1 MSNNLVVLTGRLGQ
15 DVQLRYTGS
24 GKAVTDIS
32 LAVSSG
38 FGDTKKTEWFICTL
52 WGGLAE
58 RAQKTLAK
66 GSQVTIT
73 GRLAVEEY
81 VNKDQVKVTK
91 YKVVANSLGY
101 GEDKTPA
108 APKEPVDDTDI
119 PF

>member
-15 DVQLRYTGS
+15 DVTLRYTGS

-32 LAVSSG
+32 LAVNSG
-38 FGDTKKTEWFICTL
+38 FGENKKTEWFTVTL
-52 WGGLAE
+52 WAGLAE
-58 RAQKTLAK
+58 RAKETLIK
-66 GSQVTIT
+66 GTQVTVT

-91 YKVVANSLGY
+91 YKVVANSLGFVD
-101 GEDKTPA
+101 EKAKTP
-108 APKEPVDDTDI
+108 KEIISDEDV